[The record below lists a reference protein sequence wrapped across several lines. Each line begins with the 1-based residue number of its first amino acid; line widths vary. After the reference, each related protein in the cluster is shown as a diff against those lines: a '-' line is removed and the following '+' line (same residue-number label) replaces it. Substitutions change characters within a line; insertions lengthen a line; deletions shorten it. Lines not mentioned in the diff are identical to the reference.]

1 MRLVTPA
8 KFVLFQSVKDAHRE
22 DVRKRLAMN
31 TPGEGSYGEVYTRA
45 SNSKP
50 YRAQNSAMEL
60 YVNDC
65 NEEVF
70 FYFFHIC

>member
-1 MRLVTPA
+1 
-8 KFVLFQSVKDAHRE
+8 
-22 DVRKRLAMN
+22 MN

-70 FYFFHIC
+70 FYFFHVC